1 MANMG
6 DIFEVP
12 LPSTAAPLSLERTVG
27 GEVDVFFRPVPRMGI
42 DGEFGQDPE
51 APVRILHID
60 VIAGHLT
67 MFPMNNLTRPFYE
80 VGPKY
85 NSIERISFI
94 GGQVVYAG
102 GSEAAEGNDVAGKFL
117 GSYFG
122 KTEPVALSEGE
133 HVPDLEDTAPTSIE
147 DVMSLLEGL
156 PDYCVKD
163 PQYGLGLKRQYR
175 AVVSAIEGLTVAT
188 EIQIGGKCTTGY
200 IEESRVFVLSM
211 RDMWS
216 LTKAIEKVDR
226 MTRKAANTVNDTSTY
241 NTLAEAI
248 GRPKRP
254 LRYGRD
260 ELRTALTAIANE
272 EKPLTHAEQA
282 ELVDTLSKNAGAILK
297 REPETMEGLE
307 SGIVLARAEG
317 LRDQLE
323 RMIGQNLAEKQWQS
337 FLRANPYVL
346 SLVFGRPIVKIGEQ
360 ASVGGR
366 SISGGGEKIADFL
379 VRNSLTNNAALVEI
393 KTPKAKLLNQSA
405 YRKSIFAPSGE
416 LVGAINQV
424 LDQKNKFEQDIA
436 NIRNRNRGLDVEA
449 HHVHACVLIGVLPTG
464 QSRLRSFELFRHNL
478 KDVVVVTFDELLRKV
493 ADLCSFLE
501 GKGEAFETPD
511 EQGKFDV
518 PF

>member
-1 MANMG
+1 MVNTG

-12 LPSTAAPLSLERTVG
+12 LSSSAASLSLKRTDR
-27 GEVDVFFRPVPRMGI
+27 GEVDIFFRPITRMGF
-42 DGEFGQDPE
+42 DGEVGQDPE
-51 APVRILHID
+51 EPVRILHID
-60 VIAGHLT
+60 VITGYLT
-67 MFPMNNLTRPFYE
+67 MFPKNNLTRPFHE

-85 NSIERISFI
+85 NSIERISFV
-94 GGQVVYAG
+94 GGKVVYAG
-102 GSEAAEGNDVAGKFL
+102 DSETAEGNNSPGKFL

-122 KTEPVALSEGE
+122 KTESFTLSEGE
-133 HVPDLEDTAPTSIE
+133 HIPDVEDTAPTSIE
-147 DVMSLLEGL
+147 DVMSLLDGL
-156 PDYCVKD
+156 PNYCVKD
-163 PQYGLGLKRQYR
+163 PQYGLGFKRQYR
-175 AVVSAIEGLTVAT
+175 AIVSAIEGLTDAT
-188 EIQIGGKCTTGY
+188 EIQIGSNCSTGY
-200 IEESRVFVLSM
+200 IEESKVFVLSM
-211 RDMWS
+211 RDMRS
-216 LTKAIEKVDR
+216 LTKAIERVDR
-226 MTRKAANTVNDTSTY
+226 TTRNAANTVNDTSTY
-241 NTLAEAI
+241 NTLADAL

-254 LRYGRD
+254 LRYGRN
-260 ELRTALTAIANE
+260 ELRSVLTAIANE

-297 REPETMEGLE
+297 REPEIMEGLE

-323 RMIGQNLAEKQWQS
+323 RMIGQNLAEKQWQC

-346 SLVFGRPIVKIGEQ
+346 SLVFGRPIVKIGDQ

-366 SISGGGEKIADFL
+366 SLSGGGEKIADFL
-379 VRNSLTNNAALVEI
+379 VRNSLTNNAALVEV

-464 QSRLRSFELFRHNL
+464 QSRRRSFELFRHNL

-501 GKGEAFETPD
+501 GRSEAFEVPD
-511 EQGKFDV
+511 EQDEFDL